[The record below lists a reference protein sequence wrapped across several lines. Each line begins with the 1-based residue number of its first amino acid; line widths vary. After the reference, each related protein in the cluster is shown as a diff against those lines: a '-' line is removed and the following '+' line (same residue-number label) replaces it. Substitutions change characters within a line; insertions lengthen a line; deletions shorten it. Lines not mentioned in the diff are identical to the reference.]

1 MNRIFG
7 SDRVVVSNEPGTTRD
22 AIDVEVQNEGR
33 SYLFVD
39 TAGIRKPGRRSRLAE
54 RGSALMSL
62 RALERAEI
70 ALVILDAATGIPAQE
85 ARVIG
90 LAQERG

>member
-1 MNRIFG
+1 MALVGRPNVGKSSLLNRIFG

-54 RGSALMSL
+54 RGSAIMSL
-62 RALERAEI
+62 RALEPVSYTH
-70 ALVILDAATGIPAQE
+70 LPLPTTPYV
-85 ARVIG
+85 
-90 LAQERG
+90 